1 MANVPVCGQPVQAGY
16 VLCVYGVSQSVGSWG
31 TGIAW
36 TEMLA
41 GIAGIFYDQYQICY
55 DICFVSNNTP
65 KGNTF

>member
-1 MANVPVCGQPVQAGY
+1 MRAAGAAGY

-31 TGIAW
+31 GDW
-36 TEMLA
+36 DSEDLNVA

-65 KGNTF
+65 KENTF